1 MDNLHKKE
9 WIRMSPVPPAS
20 TLWRRLLTIAV
31 TAALF
36 TAVTAA
42 LLRLTASPATP
53 TEDTSTVTGESL
65 SATAAPSAAPCAYL
79 GEWEGRL
86 AVFRTPD
93 APPEEVCDVFLA
105 TLPAEEQRLLRARI
119 PTYSEEELRRLLEDY
134 TG

>member
-1 MDNLHKKE
+1 
-9 WIRMSPVPPAS
+9 MSSVPPAPV
-20 TLWRRLLTIAV
+20 LWRRLLMVAV
-31 TAALF
+31 TAALI

-42 LLRLTASPATP
+42 LRQLNASPATP
-53 TEDTSTVTGESL
+53 SQDAASATGESVP
-65 SATAAPSAAPCAYL
+65 SATAAPPAAPCAYL

-105 TLPAEEQRLLRARI
+105 ALPDEEQRLLRARV
-119 PTYSEEELRRLLEDY
+119 PVYSEEELRGLLEDY

>member
-1 MDNLHKKE
+1 
-9 WIRMSPVPPAS
+9 MSSAPPAPV
-20 TLWRRLLTIAV
+20 LWRRLLMVAV
-31 TAALF
+31 TAALI

-42 LLRLTASPATP
+42 LWRLNASPTAPPEDAATA
-53 TEDTSTVTGESL
+53 TGESVP

-93 APPEEVCDVFLA
+93 APPEEVCDMFLA
-105 TLPAEEQRLLRARI
+105 ALPAEEQRLLRARV
-119 PTYSEEELRRLLEDY
+119 PVYSEEELRGLLEDY